1 MPKYKINYGLGG
13 AFGMEEE
20 EMEFRNEEEA
30 NQNAYELARQYY
42 ESYEGYHGIRSV
54 QDVIDDEEE
63 DVSYKEAYE
72 IYEDEVE
79 DTINYY
85 VELIEE

>member
-30 NQNAYELARQYY
+30 VQNAYELAKYAYQ
-42 ESYEGYHGIRSV
+42 SYEGYHGIRSV
-54 QDVIDDEEE
+54 QDVIDEEE
-63 DVSYKEAYE
+63 DVSYEEAYE

-79 DTINYY
+79 NTINYY
-85 VELIEE
+85 VELIEK

>member
-30 NQNAYELARQYY
+30 VQNAYELAKYAYR
-42 ESYEGYHGIRSV
+42 SYEGYHGIRSE
-54 QDVIDDEEE
+54 QDVIDEEE
-63 DVSYKEAYE
+63 YVSYEEAYE
-72 IYEDEVE
+72 IYENEVE
-79 DTINYY
+79 NMIEYW
-85 VELIEE
+85 VELVEE

>member
-42 ESYEGYHGIRSV
+42 ESYEGYHGIRSL
-54 QDVIDDEEE
+54 QDVIDEEE
-63 DVSYKEAYE
+63 DVSYEEAE
-72 IYEDEVE
+72 DIYNNEVE
-79 DTINYY
+79 NTINYY

>member
-20 EMEFRNEEEA
+20 KMEFRNEEEA

-54 QDVIDDEEE
+54 QDVIDEE
-63 DVSYKEAYE
+63 DVSYEEAYE
-72 IYEDEVE
+72 IYNNEVE
-79 DTINYY
+79 IIIDYY
-85 VELIEE
+85 AELIEE